1 MRIRWQLPLR
11 ILVALTLCATTTL
24 AEPGASPPSST
35 TDAQTKD
42 LAKQHLDRG
51 VLAFREGRYKD
62 AIDQFLEAN
71 RTYPSASTSFNIA
84 KAYEKLGDD
93 AGALSF
99 FRDYLRRDP
108 TATDRD
114 LISARIGEL
123 EDQLRLHGVQQV
135 TVLSKPDG
143 ATVVL
148 DGRPVG
154 VTPWTS
160 EILPGFHNLTLQ
172 RSGYADKKQSFELQK
187 HRSLEVSGELH
198 PLSKLAAAGT
208 LSAATN
214 RQPAANNRQPAAN
227 NRQPAANNRQPAAEK
242 ASVAKNSEHSASKST
257 ANVLPWLVLGGA
269 GATLGAAGYFEL
281 SSRSSED
288 EARKALTQ
296 AQALGHIHD
305 MQAAQTTARVLVG
318 VGGALA
324 ITGGVLLYMQPHESG
339 SKEQIAWGCGLW
351 ACSIK
356 GSF

>member
-1 MRIRWQLPLR
+1 MRIRWQLSLLT
-11 ILVALTLCATTTL
+11 LVALTLCATSTR
-24 AEPGASPPSST
+24 AEPSASPPPLST

-99 FRDYLRRDP
+99 FRDYLRRGP
-108 TATDRD
+108 TASDRD
-114 LISARIGEL
+114 QISARIGEL
-123 EDQLRLHGVQQV
+123 EDQLRLRGVQQV

-154 VTPWTS
+154 VSPWTS

-172 RSGYADKKQSFELQK
+172 RSGYAEQKQSFELQK

-198 PLSKLAAAGT
+198 PLSKPDAAGT
-208 LSAATN
+208 LPATGDGQPAASN
-214 RQPAANNRQPAAN
+214 RQPAP
-227 NRQPAANNRQPAAEK
+227 EK
-242 ASVAKNSEHSASKST
+242 ARVAKNSEHSTST
-257 ANVLPWLVLGGA
+257 STTNVLPWLVLGGA

-281 SSRSSED
+281 SSRSSENR
-288 EARKALTQ
+288 ARKALTQ
-296 AQALGHIHD
+296 VQALGHIHD
-305 MQAAQTTARVLVG
+305 MQAAQTTAQVLTG

-339 SKEQIAWGCGLW
+339 SQEQIAWGCGLW

>member
-1 MRIRWQLPLR
+1 MRTRWQLPL
-11 ILVALTLCATTTL
+11 LALAAFALYATSTL
-24 AEPGASPPSST
+24 AEPSASPPLST

-62 AIDQFLEAN
+62 SIDQFLEAN

-108 TATDRD
+108 TATDHD
-114 LISARIGEL
+114 PISARIGEL
-123 EDQLRLHGVQQV
+123 EDQLRLRGVQQV

-172 RSGYADKKQSFELQK
+172 RSGYADQKQSFELQK
-187 HRSLEVSGELH
+187 HRALEVSGELH
-198 PLSKLAAAGT
+198 PLSKPDAAGT
-208 LSAATN
+208 L
-214 RQPAANNRQPAAN
+214 P
-227 NRQPAANNRQPAAEK
+227 
-242 ASVAKNSEHSASKST
+242 VAKNKQLAPEQARVEKNSEHSTST
-257 ANVLPWLVLGGA
+257 STTKLLPWLVLGGA

-281 SSRSSED
+281 SSGGSED
-288 EARKALTQ
+288 KARKALTQ
-296 AQALGHIHD
+296 TQALGHIGD
-305 MQAAQTTARVLVG
+305 MQAAQTTARVLTG

-339 SKEQIAWGCGLW
+339 PKKQIAWGCGLW
-351 ACSIK
+351 ACSIN

>member
-1 MRIRWQLPLR
+1 MRTRSRLPL
-11 ILVALTLCATTTL
+11 LTFVALTLCAATAL
-24 AEPGASPPSST
+24 AEPSESSPASAT
-35 TDAQTKD
+35 EAHAKD
-42 LAKQHLDRG
+42 LAKEHLDQG
-51 VLAFREGRYKD
+51 VLAFRENRYKD
-62 AIDQFLEAN
+62 AIDAFLEAN
-71 RTYPSASTSFNIA
+71 RVYPSASTSFNIA

-108 TATDRD
+108 TVADREK
-114 LISARIGEL
+114 ITARIGEL
-123 EDQLRLHGVQQV
+123 EDQLRLRGVQQV

-143 ATVVL
+143 ATVLV

-154 VTPWTS
+154 ITPWTS

-172 RSGYADKKQSFELQK
+172 LSGYADKKQSFELQK
-187 HRSLEVSGELH
+187 HRSLELFAELH
-198 PLSKLAAAGT
+198 TRPKPAAAGT
-208 LSAATN
+208 L
-214 RQPAANNRQPAAN
+214 PAASNEP
-227 NRQPAANNRQPAAEK
+227 PAAER
-242 ASVAKNSEHSASKST
+242 ASSAKNSKHPASTST
-257 ANVLPWLVLGGA
+257 TNLLPWLVLGGA
-269 GATLGAAGYFEL
+269 GASLATAGYFEL

-305 MQAAQTTARVLVG
+305 MQASQTTARILAG

-339 SKEQIAWGCGLW
+339 PKEQIAWGCGLF